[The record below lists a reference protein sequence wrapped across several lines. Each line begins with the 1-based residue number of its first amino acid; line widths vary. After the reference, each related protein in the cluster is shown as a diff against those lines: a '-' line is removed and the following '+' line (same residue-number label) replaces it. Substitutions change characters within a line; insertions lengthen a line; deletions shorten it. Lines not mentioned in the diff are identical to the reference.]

1 MTETATTLGQSS
13 EEKHDFHAM
22 PTNTI
27 LGIIDDREMVEK
39 AIAALRD
46 SGIAES
52 DIHVYRGQSGEKE
65 LDFTGE
71 SHGLLATFIRT
82 LQHYSGERQYL
93 ETYKADLD
101 AGATLLMI
109 HYHSEEDRQMIA
121 DVLFDFGARRV
132 TRFGLWTI
140 TEIRPR
146 TPTEGLHSYGYRRV
160 LDIGFDEAR
169 EKTREA
175 LAAEGFG
182 ILTEI
187 DLAAKFREKLGV
199 DPEPYVILEACDPR
213 VAYTALQEES
223 DLGLLLPCNVAVYR
237 KSGKTVV
244 AAIDA
249 ERMLSLTE
257 NSALAESAADV
268 NTRLQRALKSIG

>member
-1 MTETATTLGQSS
+1 MTETAKTLGQPS
-13 EEKHDFHAM
+13 EEKHEFHAM

-27 LGIIDDREMVEK
+27 LGVIDDREKVEK

-109 HYHSEEDRQMIA
+109 HYRNEEDRQRIA

-140 TEIRPR
+140 TELRPR
-146 TPTEGLHSYGYRRV
+146 TPAEGLHSYGYRRV

-169 EKTREA
+169 EKTRAA

-187 DLAAKFREKLGV
+187 DLAATFREKLGV

-213 VAYTALQEES
+213 VAYPALQEES

-268 NTRLQRALKSIG
+268 NMRLQRALKSIG